1 MFAESILEGR
11 KGGRKGGRREGR
23 RARTPGSP
31 RMHVL
36 KFPLVPSGGKNKLEG
51 GEILSKVQ
59 RLEMWVHAGGL

>member
-11 KGGRKGGRREGR
+11 KGGRKGRRREGR
-23 RARTPGSP
+23 RAP

-36 KFPLVPSGGKNKLEG
+36 KFPLVPLGGKNKLEG

-59 RLEMWVHAGGL
+59 RLEMQVHAGGL

>member
-11 KGGRKGGRREGR
+11 KGGRKGRRREGR
-23 RARTPGSP
+23 RAP

-59 RLEMWVHAGGL
+59 RLEMQVHAGGL